1 MQRLESLS
9 KGEEKQ
15 ESATILE
22 LKNRIKAMRSDEN
35 LEKKIAANVAIV
47 QVCGWVI
54 TLTVG
59 RNGRNDI
66 QARCVM
72 AIRMDGQAL
81 LTRCISLGGCDSFF
95 CTPGNS

>member
-35 LEKKIAANVAIV
+35 LEKKIAANVSLV
-47 QVCGWVI
+47 QVCG
-54 TLTVG
+54 
-59 RNGRNDI
+59 
-66 QARCVM
+66 
-72 AIRMDGQAL
+72 
-81 LTRCISLGGCDSFF
+81 
-95 CTPGNS
+95 

>member
-35 LEKKIAANVAIV
+35 LEKKIAANVSLV
-47 QVCGWVI
+47 QVCVFIGPNKRKDKQAQCVI
-54 TLTVG
+54 QGTTK
-59 RNGRNDI
+59 
-66 QARCVM
+66 CPST
-72 AIRMDGQAL
+72 QAL
-81 LTRCISLGGCDSFF
+81 LVGS
-95 CTPGNS
+95 

>member
-35 LEKKIAANVAIV
+35 LEKKIAANVSLV
-47 QVCGWVI
+47 QVCVFIGPNE
-54 TLTVG
+54 
-59 RNGRNDI
+59 RKDK
-66 QARCVM
+66 QARRV
-72 AIRMDGQAL
+72 IQFWHNGWTDRP
-81 LTRCISLGGCDSFF
+81 S
-95 CTPGNS
+95 